1 MAAPVRFLS
10 GRQQQQ
16 KIGIEGSTQNEKV
29 LEVVGRAGIGTTI
42 FDPGVELE
50 VRGDVEIS
58 GILTATKLVVTGA
71 GNTFAE
77 LFVSGLSTFASNVDI
92 NADLDVDGLTELDE
106 LNVSGIATFGNTI
119 DSNGRIVGAATSNV
133 IPFLYS
139 NLSDLPSAATYHG
152 AFAHVHAT
160 GKAYFA
166 HAGNWWELVNRNLDG
181 TVGTGTDTYNI
192 GTLGVTGLTT
202 TQNLSVVGVSTFAS
216 NVDLNADL
224 DVDGH
229 AELDEV
235 TISGVTTHQ
244 GDIYL
249 GDNNV
254 LRFGTG
260 SSGFGDLQIW
270 HDTQHS
276 YVRDNGTGN
285 LRLKTNNMVELVFG
299 GTNEVMGQFIGN
311 AGVGLYHNG
320 QKKFETTADGIDVTG
335 HAELD
340 DVNVSGAITATTFTG
355 DLTGN
360 AGTATILQTAR
371 NFSITGDFV
380 TAPDISFNGSS
391 NVAFAATITED
402 SIGLGTYTSGDYVK
416 TVAGTANEILVTS
429 GTGEGSTPTIGFVPN
444 PTIGGNVTI
453 GQDLQVNRDLNVS
466 GNITIGGTGASIIV
480 DTFKVKDADIIL
492 GFTTDTHGN
501 EVSNDTTANHG
512 GIAVASTEG
521 TPLVTLV
528 NPGVGETL
536 PSTYKKI
543 MWFKSSSFAGLST
556 DAWLSNYA
564 FGVGTTSMSAGTKFA
579 VGNIETDFDDIT
591 NVRNIN
597 ATGIITATL
606 DKTLSLATAGT
617 GISGSASFN
626 NSSNATFTV
635 TSNATDANNPNTI
648 VSRDG
653 SGNFSAGTITANLTG
668 TASTASFATTA
679 FTLNGTAEGNLSVGT
694 AVTATNLAGGD
705 TGDIPYQSSSGNTVF
720 VDASSANPN
729 QVLLWTGSQPVWS
742 NVTSGSGA
750 FGGITVQDE
759 GSTVGT
765 ANSVATLNF
774 VGSNIE
780 ATATTG
786 ANGIAT
792 ITMSDSPTFDDLNVT
807 GITSTK
813 DFNVVGISTLNDNV
827 HVGTGITFFA
837 SSGIVSASAYFGSGG
852 NLEDLILGRIE
863 GLRIRNNGVQ
873 VGTGFTY
880 STLNFVD
887 PRGNVVATGVG
898 TIANIGV
905 STSPTY
911 DELNVIGL
919 STFQNNLLVNG
930 TNRIQVG
937 DGNAQIYRQN
947 NDLKIYVAGSNDLD
961 IHANVTTMYAGS
973 NADKTVLKL
982 TSTGAAELYY
992 DSSKKFETTTN
1003 GVTITGRV
1011 DPAADSTHDLGTNS
1025 VRWRN
1030 LYADTLYGDGSNLT
1044 GISAGITITD
1054 DTSTNAT
1061 RYLIFDDATSGTITG
1076 ANVSSSKLTFNPS
1089 TGNLG
1094 VGVTNP
1100 GSTLEINV
1108 GTATSAFDIQGSAGQ
1123 LFSVTNNLTSGSIFS
1138 VNDVSGIP
1146 SIDVDANGT
1155 IQLAPFGATEF
1166 VGVGTTNPTTKL
1178 HVVGEVTATDFNST
1192 SDAKLKTNVQVI
1204 PDPLD
1209 KIVRIDGVSFNWI
1222 KDNKPSMGVIAD
1234 NIQEVLPELVSDT
1247 DPKTVN
1253 YNGLIGLLIEV
1264 VKDQQT
1270 QINSLNERLSQ
1281 LE

>member
-29 LEVVGRAGIGTTI
+29 LEVVGRAGIGTII

-50 VRGDVEIS
+50 VRGDAEIS

-71 GNTFAE
+71 GNTFAD

-106 LNVSGIATFGNTI
+106 LNVAGFSTFQSKI
-119 DSNGRIVGAATSNV
+119 EGAATNNV

-139 NLSDLPSAATYHG
+139 DLSDLPSAATYHG

-202 TQNLSVVGVSTFAS
+202 TQNLSVVGISTFTGAIDANGGITATTGTFENLS
-216 NVDLNADL
+216 GAGAIVFNTGSGTLDDDANLSYVDGTNTLNAVNLDISG
-224 DVDGH
+224 DVDIDGH
-229 AELDEV
+229 
-235 TISGVTTHQ
+235 T
-244 GDIYL
+244 
-249 GDNNV
+249 
-254 LRFGTG
+254 
-260 SSGFGDLQIW
+260 
-270 HDTQHS
+270 
-276 YVRDNGTGN
+276 
-285 LRLKTNNMVELVFG
+285 
-299 GTNEVMGQFIGN
+299 
-311 AGVGLYHNG
+311 
-320 QKKFETTADGIDVTG
+320 
-335 HAELD
+335 ELD

-380 TAPDISFNGSS
+380 TAPVISFNGSAD
-391 NVAFAATITED
+391 VAFAATITED
-402 SIGLGTYTSGDYVK
+402 SVGLGTHTSGDYVK

-453 GQDLQVNRDLNVS
+453 GQDLQVNRDLNVA

-679 FTLNGTAEGNLSVGT
+679 FTLNGTAEGNLNVGT

-765 ANSVATLNF
+765 ANSIATLNF

-807 GITSTK
+807 GIASTK
-813 DFNVVGISTLNDNV
+813 DFNVVGISTFNDNV

-837 SSGIVSASAYFGSGG
+837 SSGIISATSYFGSGG
-852 NLEDLILGRIE
+852 NLENLILGKIE
-863 GLRIRNNGVQ
+863 GVRIQNSGVQ

-887 PRGNVVATGVG
+887 SRSNIVATGVG
-898 TIANIGV
+898 TIANIQV

-911 DELNVIGL
+911 DQLNVIGVA
-919 STFQNNLLVNG
+919 TFQSTVNL
-930 TNRIQVG
+930 G
-937 DGNAQIYRQN
+937 D
-947 NDLKIYVAGSNDLD
+947 NDRLNFY
-961 IHANVTTMYAGS
+961 
-973 NADKTVLKL
+973 
-982 TSTGAAELYY
+982 
-992 DSSKKFETTTN
+992 TTN
-1003 GVTITGRV
+1003 TRIYGNSDGLNIESSGNDDILIKSNSDGANQGDIILRTVEGGRIDLTGTSGVGIYHT
-1011 DPAADSTHDLGTNS
+1011 
-1025 VRWRN
+1025 
-1030 LYADTLYGDGSNLT
+1030 DTAKKLETRTDGIGVSGIVTAISGIVTYYGDGSNLS
-1044 GISAGITITD
+1044 GIQAGITITD

-1089 TGNLG
+1089 TGDLG
-1094 VGVTNP
+1094 VG
-1100 GSTLEINV
+1100 
-1108 GTATSAFDIQGSAGQ
+1108 GQ
-1123 LFSVTNNLTSGSIFS
+1123 
-1138 VNDVSGIP
+1138 
-1146 SIDVDANGT
+1146 
-1155 IQLAPFGATEF
+1155 
-1166 VGVGTTNPTTKL
+1166 
-1178 HVVGEVTATDFNST
+1178 VTATDFNST
-1192 SDAKLKTNVQVI
+1192 SDARLKTNVQVI
-1204 PDPLD
+1204 DDPLE
-1209 KIVRIDGVSFNWI
+1209 KVLQINGVSFNWI
-1222 KDNKPSMGVIAD
+1222 ENNKPSMGVIAD

-1264 VKDQQT
+1264 VKEQQT

>member
-1 MAAPVRFLS
+1 MKPLD
-10 GRQQQQ
+10 
-16 KIGIEGSTQNEKV
+16 GI
-29 LEVVGRAGIGTTI
+29 
-42 FDPGVELE
+42 
-50 VRGDVEIS
+50 
-58 GILTATKLVVTGA
+58 
-71 GNTFAE
+71 
-77 LFVSGLSTFASNVDI
+77 
-92 NADLDVDGLTELDE
+92 
-106 LNVSGIATFGNTI
+106 
-119 DSNGRIVGAATSNV
+119 NV
-133 IPFLYS
+133 I
-139 NLSDLPSAATYHG
+139 
-152 AFAHVHAT
+152 
-160 GKAYFA
+160 
-166 HAGNWWELVNRNLDG
+166 
-181 TVGTGTDTYNI
+181 
-192 GTLGVTGLTT
+192 
-202 TQNLSVVGVSTFAS
+202 
-216 NVDLNADL
+216 
-224 DVDGH
+224 
-229 AELDEV
+229 
-235 TISGVTTHQ
+235 
-244 GDIYL
+244 
-249 GDNNV
+249 
-254 LRFGTG
+254 
-260 SSGFGDLQIW
+260 
-270 HDTQHS
+270 
-276 YVRDNGTGN
+276 
-285 LRLKTNNMVELVFG
+285 
-299 GTNEVMGQFIGN
+299 
-311 AGVGLYHNG
+311 
-320 QKKFETTADGIDVTG
+320 G

-380 TAPDISFNGSS
+380 TAPVISFNGSAD
-391 NVAFAATITED
+391 VAFAATITED
-402 SIGLGTYTSGDYVK
+402 SVGLGTHTSGDYVK

-453 GQDLQVNRDLNVS
+453 GQDLQVNRDLNVT

-635 TSNATDANNPNTI
+635 TSNATDANTPNTI

-679 FTLNGTAEGNLSVGT
+679 FTLNGTAEGNLNVGT

-765 ANSVATLNF
+765 ANSIATLNF

-813 DFNVVGISTLNDNV
+813 DFNVVGISTFNDNV

-837 SSGIVSASAYFGSGG
+837 SSGIISASAYFGSGG
-852 NLEDLILGRIE
+852 NLENLILGKIE
-863 GLRIRNNGVQ
+863 GVRIQNNGVQ

-887 PRGNVVATGVG
+887 SRSNIVATGVG

-911 DELNVIGL
+911 DQLNVIGL
-919 STFQNNLLVNG
+919 STFQN
-930 TNRIQVG
+930 
-937 DGNAQIYRQN
+937 
-947 NDLKIYVAGSNDLD
+947 
-961 IHANVTTMYAGS
+961 
-973 NADKTVLKL
+973 TV
-982 TSTGAAELYY
+982 
-992 DSSKKFETTTN
+992 
-1003 GVTITGRV
+1003 
-1011 DPAADSTHDLGTNS
+1011 
-1025 VRWRN
+1025 
-1030 LYADTLYGDGSNLT
+1030 NLT
-1044 GISAGITITD
+1044 
-1054 DTSTNAT
+1054 
-1061 RYLIFDDATSGTITG
+1061 
-1076 ANVSSSKLTFNPS
+1076 
-1089 TGNLG
+1089 
-1094 VGVTNP
+1094 
-1100 GSTLEINV
+1100 
-1108 GTATSAFDIQGSAGQ
+1108 
-1123 LFSVTNNLTSGSIFS
+1123 
-1138 VNDVSGIP
+1138 
-1146 SIDVDANGT
+1146 
-1155 IQLAPFGATEF
+1155 
-1166 VGVGTTNPTTKL
+1166 
-1178 HVVGEVTATDFNST
+1178 
-1192 SDAKLKTNVQVI
+1192 
-1204 PDPLD
+1204 
-1209 KIVRIDGVSFNWI
+1209 
-1222 KDNKPSMGVIAD
+1222 
-1234 NIQEVLPELVSDT
+1234 
-1247 DPKTVN
+1247 
-1253 YNGLIGLLIEV
+1253 
-1264 VKDQQT
+1264 
-1270 QINSLNERLSQ
+1270 
-1281 LE
+1281 

>member
-29 LEVVGRAGIGTTI
+29 LEVVGRAGIGTII

-50 VRGDVEIS
+50 VRGDAEIS

-71 GNTFAE
+71 GNTFAD

-106 LNVSGIATFGNTI
+106 LNVAGFSTFQSKI
-119 DSNGRIVGAATSNV
+119 EGAATNNV

-139 NLSDLPSAATYHG
+139 DLSDLPSAATYHG

-202 TQNLSVVGVSTFAS
+202 TQNLSVVGISTFTGAIDANGGITATTGTFENLGGAGAIVFNTGS
-216 NVDLNADL
+216 GTLDDDANLSYVDGTNTLNAVNLDISG
-224 DVDGH
+224 DVDIDGH
-229 AELDEV
+229 
-235 TISGVTTHQ
+235 T
-244 GDIYL
+244 
-249 GDNNV
+249 
-254 LRFGTG
+254 
-260 SSGFGDLQIW
+260 
-270 HDTQHS
+270 
-276 YVRDNGTGN
+276 
-285 LRLKTNNMVELVFG
+285 
-299 GTNEVMGQFIGN
+299 
-311 AGVGLYHNG
+311 
-320 QKKFETTADGIDVTG
+320 
-335 HAELD
+335 ELD

-380 TAPDISFNGSS
+380 TAPVISFNGSAD
-391 NVAFAATITED
+391 VAFAATITED
-402 SIGLGTYTSGDYVK
+402 SVGLGTYTSGDYVK
-416 TVAGTANEILVTS
+416 TVAGTANEILVTN

-521 TPLVTLV
+521 TPLLTLV
-528 NPGVGETL
+528 NPGAGETL

-543 MWFKSSSFAGLST
+543 MWFKTSSFTGLNT
-556 DAWLSNYA
+556 DAWISNYA

-606 DKTLSLATAGT
+606 DKTLSLATSGT

-679 FTLNGTAEGNLSVGT
+679 FTLNGTAEGNLNVGT

-720 VDASSANPN
+720 VDASNANPN

-780 ATATTG
+780 AAATTG

-813 DFNVVGISTLNDNV
+813 DFNVVGISTFNDNV

-837 SSGIVSASAYFGSGG
+837 SSGIISATSYFGSGG
-852 NLEDLILGRIE
+852 NLENLILGKIE
-863 GLRIRNNGVQ
+863 GVRIQNNGVQ

-887 PRGNVVATGVG
+887 SRSNIVATGVG
-898 TIANIGV
+898 TIANIQV

-911 DELNVIGL
+911 DQLNVIGL
-919 STFQNNLLVNG
+919 STFQNNLTVTG

-937 DGNAQIYRQN
+937 DGNASLYRQN

-1044 GISAGITITD
+1044 GIQAGITITD

-1089 TGNLG
+1089 TGDLG
-1094 VGVTNP
+1094 VG
-1100 GSTLEINV
+1100 
-1108 GTATSAFDIQGSAGQ
+1108 GQ
-1123 LFSVTNNLTSGSIFS
+1123 
-1138 VNDVSGIP
+1138 
-1146 SIDVDANGT
+1146 
-1155 IQLAPFGATEF
+1155 
-1166 VGVGTTNPTTKL
+1166 
-1178 HVVGEVTATDFNST
+1178 VTATDFNST
-1192 SDAKLKTNVQVI
+1192 SDARLKTNVQVI
-1204 PDPLD
+1204 DDPLE
-1209 KIVRIDGVSFNWI
+1209 KVLQINGVSFNWI
-1222 KDNKPSMGVIAD
+1222 ENNKPSMGVIAD

-1264 VKDQQT
+1264 VKEQQT

>member
-50 VRGDVEIS
+50 VRGDAEIS

-202 TQNLSVVGVSTFAS
+202 TQNLSVVGVSTFTS

-311 AGVGLYHNG
+311 GGVGLYHNG

-453 GQDLQVNRDLNVS
+453 GQDLQVNRDLNVT

-480 DTFKVKDADIIL
+480 DTFKVKDADIVL

-606 DKTLSLATAGT
+606 DKTLSLATSGT
-617 GISGSASFN
+617 GISGSATFN

-679 FTLNGTAEGNLSVGT
+679 FTLNGTAEGSLNVGT

-750 FGGITVQDE
+750 FGGISVQDE

-765 ANSVATLNF
+765 ANSIATLNF

-813 DFNVVGISTLNDNV
+813 DFNVVGISTFNNNV

-852 NLEDLILGRIE
+852 NLEDLILGKIE
-863 GLRIRNNGVQ
+863 GLRIQNNGVQ

-911 DELNVIGL
+911 DELNIVGV
-919 STFQNNLLVNG
+919 STFNNTVHLPANVQLRFDSND
-930 TNRIQVG
+930 TTDSLRIYD
-937 DGNAQIYRQN
+937 DGNNSRFESDHGIFFETDDTWALLNESGNTYR
-947 NDLKIYVAGSNDLD
+947 IR
-961 IHANVTTMYAGS
+961 ANSSLG
-973 NADKTVLKL
+973 TVN
-982 TSTGAAELYY
+982 LYY
-992 DSSKKFETTTN
+992 NGIEKFKTTTN

-1089 TGNLG
+1089 TGDLG
-1094 VGVTNP
+1094 VG
-1100 GSTLEINV
+1100 
-1108 GTATSAFDIQGSAGQ
+1108 GQ
-1123 LFSVTNNLTSGSIFS
+1123 
-1138 VNDVSGIP
+1138 
-1146 SIDVDANGT
+1146 
-1155 IQLAPFGATEF
+1155 
-1166 VGVGTTNPTTKL
+1166 
-1178 HVVGEVTATDFNST
+1178 VTATDFNST
-1192 SDAKLKTNVQVI
+1192 SDARLKTNVQVI
-1204 PDPLD
+1204 DDPLE
-1209 KIVRIDGVSFNWI
+1209 KVLQINGVSFNWI
-1222 KDNKPSMGVIAD
+1222 ENNKPSMGVIAD

-1264 VKDQQT
+1264 VKEQQT

>member
-29 LEVVGRAGIGTTI
+29 LEVVGRVGIGTTI

-50 VRGDVEIS
+50 VRGDAEIS

-229 AELDEV
+229 TELDNLNV
-235 TISGVTTHQ
+235 SGISTFNGQVNLPDNTK
-244 GDIYL
+244 IML
-249 GDNNV
+249 GDSN
-254 LRFGTG
+254 
-260 SSGFGDLQIW
+260 DLQIF
-270 HDTQHS
+270 HQ
-276 YVRDNGTGN
+276 NGTGN
-285 LRLKTNNMVELVFG
+285 SIQGDSPLYLQSTSQIVLKQYNGSEVYAKFIKDGAVELYYD
-299 GTNEVMGQFIGN
+299 NS
-311 AGVGLYHNG
+311 
-320 QKKFETTADGIDVTG
+320 KKFETTADGINVIG

-360 AGTATILQTAR
+360 AGTATTLATAR
-371 NFSITGDFV
+371 DFSITGDFV
-380 TAPDISFNGSS
+380 TAPVISFNGSA

-453 GQDLQVNRDLNVS
+453 GQDLQVNRDLNVT

-617 GISGSASFN
+617 GISGSATFN

-635 TSNATDANNPNTI
+635 TSNATDANTPNTI

-679 FTLNGTAEGNLSVGT
+679 FTLNGTAEGSLNVGT

-742 NVTSGSGA
+742 NVSSGSGA
-750 FGGITVQDE
+750 FGGISVQDE

-765 ANSVATLNF
+765 ANSIATLNF

-813 DFNVVGISTLNDNV
+813 DFNVVGISTFNNNV

-852 NLEDLILGRIE
+852 NLEDLILGKIE
-863 GLRIRNNGVQ
+863 GLRIQNNGVQ

-911 DELNVIGL
+911 DELNIVGV
-919 STFQNNLLVNG
+919 STFNNTVHLPANVQLRFDSSNL
-930 TNRIQVG
+930 TDNDSLRIYD
-937 DGNAQIYRQN
+937 DGNNSRFESDHGIFFETDDTWALLNESGNTYR
-947 NDLKIYVAGSNDLD
+947 IR
-961 IHANVTTMYAGS
+961 ANSSLG
-973 NADKTVLKL
+973 TVN
-982 TSTGAAELYY
+982 LYY
-992 DSSKKFETTTN
+992 NGIEKFKTNTN

-1089 TGNLG
+1089 TGDLG
-1094 VGVTNP
+1094 VG
-1100 GSTLEINV
+1100 
-1108 GTATSAFDIQGSAGQ
+1108 GQ
-1123 LFSVTNNLTSGSIFS
+1123 
-1138 VNDVSGIP
+1138 
-1146 SIDVDANGT
+1146 
-1155 IQLAPFGATEF
+1155 
-1166 VGVGTTNPTTKL
+1166 
-1178 HVVGEVTATDFNST
+1178 VTATDFNST
-1192 SDAKLKTNVQVI
+1192 SDARLKTNVQVI
-1204 PDPLD
+1204 GDPLE
-1209 KIVRIDGVSFNWI
+1209 KVLQINGVSFNWI
-1222 KDNKPSMGVIAD
+1222 ENNKPSMGVIAD

-1264 VKDQQT
+1264 VKEQQT